1 MAYDKFDVLTSTAY
15 PLPIENVDT
24 DQIIPARFLKATER
38 KGFGDNF
45 FRDWRYDENDN
56 PIADFP
62 LNDVKYAGAKILVGG
77 KNFGSGSSREHA
89 AWSVYDFGLRC
100 VISSFFA
107 DIFRNN
113 CLNIGVLPVQVSPEF
128 AQKLFDAIYADP
140 KTEIKVDLP
149 SQSVTLMSTGESE
162 IFEINGYKKG
172 NMLNG
177 FDDID
182 YLQNIKEDIKIFEAT
197 QEIY

>member
-1 MAYDKFDVLTSTAY
+1 MAYDKFEVLTSTAY

-45 FRDWRYDENDN
+45 FRDWRYDSEGN

-62 LNDVKYAGAKILVGG
+62 LNDAKYEGSKILVGG

-113 CLNIGVLPVQVSPEF
+113 CLNIGVLPVQVSAEF
-128 AQKLFDAIYADP
+128 AQKLFDAIEADP

-149 SQSVTLMSTGESE
+149 SQTVTLLSTGESE
-162 IFEINGYKKG
+162 SFDINGYKKD

-182 YLQNIKEDIKIFEAT
+182 YLQNMKDEVKAFAET
-197 QEIY
+197 RPF